1 MFLEGHYSETAE
13 EFWHTWAGS
22 TEVTTASH
30 KIGVKQR
37 LRTHTRTHTQIPPP
51 SRPTKAGNALMHL

>member
-30 KIGVKQR
+30 KIGVKSLCFTIHTLTIHHTLALVLRASIR
-37 LRTHTRTHTQIPPP
+37 LQ
-51 SRPTKAGNALMHL
+51 